1 MDGGIDYEIDSKMA
15 RNGTID
21 RPLDKV
27 LNRLLYTS
35 RLTAH
40 ALPAN
45 TRPAH
50 IVPAHGV
57 LENLVDAIEVASTWQ

>member
-1 MDGGIDYEIDSKMA
+1 MDGEIDYEIDSKMA

-21 RPLDKV
+21 RPLGGV
-27 LNRLLYTS
+27 LGGLLCAS

-50 IVPAHGV
+50 IMPAHGV
-57 LENLVDAIEVASTWQ
+57 LASLVDAIEVASTWQ